1 MSLNERQKAFCEHY
15 AACFNATEAA
25 VKAGYSKKTAYS
37 IGNENLKKPEIQKYL
52 QTLTETAKTGRIAT
66 ADEVLAYLSETMR
79 DAAENRRERTKAA
92 ELLGKRYGIFA
103 EKQEPAGERVS
114 VQINLSDC
122 GGQSDEQ

>member
-1 MSLNERQKAFCEHY
+1 MRLNERQKAFCEHY

-37 IGNENLKKPEIQKYL
+37 ISNENLKKPEIRKYL

-66 ADEVLAYLSETMR
+66 ADEVLEYLSETMR
-79 DAAENRRERTKAA
+79 DGAENRRERTKAA
-92 ELLGKRYGIFA
+92 ELLGKRYGIFT
-103 EKQEPAGERVS
+103 EKQEPTGEKVS

-122 GGQSDEQ
+122 GGQNGEQ